1 MTAISNDSLSNL
13 DHKSLFTISSLVLF
27 FRDDAIL
34 DNTLI
39 KVGLIS
45 LTRSKSF

>member
-1 MTAISNDSLSNL
+1 MTATSNDSLSNL

-27 FRDDAIL
+27 FRDDMIL

-39 KVGLIS
+39 KEGLIS
-45 LTRSKSF
+45 LTDLKV